1 MTQCSWKHFVDCQ
14 MLYQSALIMV
24 LIVIV
29 IVIAGRL
36 WVGICFCSGLLPWQV
51 MGGPT
56 PSPSARWLLSICAV
70 RSGPASSLS
79 WSAAAP
85 LYWDLLVQAAAW
97 VTSERWPS
105 DQNPQWTEL
114 GINFT
119 LYLGPWVW
127 RYVPHPSL
135 QPLLEPSSPLS
146 PHLGHTAIKKV
157 PEKGT

>member
-36 WVGICFCSGLLPWQV
+36 WVRICFCSGLLPWQV

-70 RSGPASSLS
+70 TTQVGASLISLLECCSPPLLGSPRSGGSLS
-79 WSAAAP
+79 NLWEVTLRSKPSVDWTWYKFYTVPWP
-85 LYWDLLVQAAAW
+85 L
-97 VTSERWPS
+97 
-105 DQNPQWTEL
+105 
-114 GINFT
+114 G
-119 LYLGPWVW
+119 
-127 RYVPHPSL
+127 
-135 QPLLEPSSPLS
+135 LEVCPSSVPAAS
-146 PHLGHTAIKKV
+146 PWAILPTV
-157 PEKGT
+157 TTPWAHCH